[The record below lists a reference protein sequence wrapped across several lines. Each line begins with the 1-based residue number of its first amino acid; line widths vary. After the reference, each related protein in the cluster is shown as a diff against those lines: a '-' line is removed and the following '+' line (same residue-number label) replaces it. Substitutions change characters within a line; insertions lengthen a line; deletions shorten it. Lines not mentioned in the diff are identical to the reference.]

1 MVILRRERAAR
12 IASVG
17 NCRIVGE
24 LPASGDGEICEAS
37 IVDKKRTRTLLGK
50 CRLVK
55 RFVNFHRSRYDHAP
69 K

>member
-1 MVILRRERAAR
+1 
-12 IASVG
+12 
-17 NCRIVGE
+17 
-24 LPASGDGEICEAS
+24 
-37 IVDKKRTRTLLGK
+37 VDKKRTRTLLGK